1 MSRASSPVGDSKTE
15 SKQRRIES
23 RLENDDEIQKT
34 ASDLAA
40 KIINLA
46 IEEIAS
52 GSSPDALA
60 EEIFLQ
66 NEEKTENMSENIE
79 TLDNFHTDDD
89 QIATVN
95 IEIKNKNLIENWDAN
110 EGEARPFGL
119 ERASYL
125 NEKND
130 IKAQKEITIDLD
142 GVIANDSHVFINQVP
157 ICLHFPVS
165 SLMVYEQ
172 GYKFFTGL
180 SCKET
185 NLFDKKSSVS
195 NFVML
200 IRGGIRGRGHLS
212 VSSGIR
218 TPFLLLGDSRS
229 PRHPLLAFNDI
240 HLWANRP

>member
-1 MSRASSPVGDSKTE
+1 MRPLNCITTEFNAKKYFICYRVEIPLSEKEDELLGLKEDDESDSTKGMSRASSPVGDSKTE

-52 GSSPDALA
+52 GSSPEALA
-60 EEIFLQ
+60 EEIFLE
-66 NEEKTENMSENIE
+66 NEEKTENVSENIE

-157 ICLHFPVS
+157 IFLHFPIS

-172 GYKFFTGL
+172 GYNFFTGL

-185 NLFDKKSSVS
+185 NFFDRK
-195 NFVML
+195 L
-200 IRGGIRGRGHLS
+200 
-212 VSSGIR
+212 
-218 TPFLLLGDSRS
+218 P
-229 PRHPLLAFNDI
+229 
-240 HLWANRP
+240 